1 MNTPSFRN
9 WQSVQDE
16 VLRRINT
23 REWKPG
29 DLIPNEAE
37 LAVEFGCAR
46 ATVNRALREIA
57 ETGILDRRRKA
68 GTRVALN
75 PATKATLNIPII
87 RQEIEEKGQKYNY
100 SLLTRTVKTPPP
112 NVSTSMQTPVRDKL
126 LHLSALHTADDRPFA
141 YEDRWINLNSV
152 PSAKNTSFETVSANE
167 WLLMNIPYTRGEISF
182 SAKTPNAHE
191 ASILDCP
198 VDSALFVTDRLTWN
212 GHDTITKLQLVF
224 ALGYQLRTSF

>member
-1 MNTPSFRN
+1 MSTPSFRN
-9 WQSVQDE
+9 WQSVQVE

-87 RQEIEEKGQKYNY
+87 RQEIEDKGQKYNY
-100 SLLTRTVKTPPP
+100 SLLTRSIKTPPASI
-112 NVSTSMQTPVRDKL
+112 STSMQTPISGKL

-141 YEDRWINLNSV
+141 YEDRWINLIAV
-152 PSAKNTSFETVSANE
+152 PSAQDTSFDAVSANE

-182 SAKTPNAHE
+182 SATTANKQESTM
-191 ASILDCP
+191 LDCAE
-198 VDSALFVTDRLTWN
+198 DTALFLTDRLTWN
-212 GHDTITKLQLVF
+212 GDAAITKLRLVF
-224 ALGYQLRTSF
+224 ASGYQLRTSF

>member
-1 MNTPSFRN
+1 MSTPSFRN

-29 DLIPNEAE
+29 DLIPNEAK
-37 LAVEFGCAR
+37 LAIEFGCAR

-87 RQEIEEKGQKYNY
+87 RQEIEHKGQKYNY
-100 SLLTRTVKTPPP
+100 SLLTRSTLTPPP
-112 NVSTSMQTPVRDKL
+112 NVSTSMQTPINSKL
-126 LHLSALHTADDRPFA
+126 LHLSALHTADDKPFA
-141 YEDRWINLNSV
+141 FEDRWINLNAV
-152 PSAKNTSFETVSANE
+152 PSAKETSFEAVSANE

-182 SAKTPNAHE
+182 SSATPSIQE

-198 VDSALFVTDRLTWN
+198 IDSALFVTDRLTWN
-212 GHDTITKLQLVF
+212 GDAAITKLRLVF